1 MVPNSMLPITRKIRE
16 TFEIAR
22 GKARHSKELE
32 QINSF
37 FDRLA
42 AIGPARDEAT
52 RQILANKAARGEQV
66 RALTTSER
74 EFVDDLKGGDG
85 PPLHPLV
92 RQRYEEM
99 EMPGEVLKGI
109 AHSQLF
115 CAALIRRHLSQY
127 HPDDRVANSV
137 VLDMHQSLGDA
148 LLDFIGD
155 THYAE
160 EERRKAA
167 RESVPTD
174 GSGGD
179 VYVLLEIENERDT
192 NTAGKNIGRALN
204 KLDRMAEALS
214 VTPIGEFFGFGGRG
228 SGTWFPVSEGL
239 RTVTALIE
247 QLKLPLTK
255 LTGKKAVLAELS
267 DMLGVL
273 TYGGEHKTRF
283 HVEIDV

>member
-1 MVPNSMLPITRKIRE
+1 MPITRKTRE

-22 GKARHSKELE
+22 GKARTPKELE

-42 AIGPARDEAT
+42 AIRPAEDEAT
-52 RQILANKAARGEQV
+52 RQILANKTERREKI
-66 RALTTSER
+66 RAFTKSEK

-92 RQRYEEM
+92 RQCYEKM

-109 AHSQLF
+109 AHSELF
-115 CAALIRRHLSQY
+115 CAALIRRYLSQY
-127 HPDDRVANSV
+127 HPDDQAAKRV

-155 THYAE
+155 TRYAE

-167 RESVPTD
+167 KESVPTD

-179 VYVLLEIENERDT
+179 VYVLLEIENKLDT

-255 LTGKKAVLAELS
+255 LKGKKAVLAELS
-267 DMLGVL
+267 DILEVL
-273 TYGGEHKTRF
+273 IYGNEHKTRF
-283 HVEIDV
+283 HVEIDI